1 MRFLFACSLVMAIL
15 ASCNNT
21 GAPVSL
27 EINEESIDR
36 YVEEKLDTSQNY
48 EILTGLRFSKDE
60 NTYAAVQFSQNDTA
74 ILCTEEITTAD
85 GGTIYRNIFFKDD
98 LPVYI
103 EEYETIMGDEFMIY
117 RQRRVY
123 FNGAIV
129 LKAYEKTA
137 SSEEELVQVPFKETT
152 MTMNM
157 FDFNRAKQ
165 SVRQQGDYEMKFGEF
180 LVFDLQAYLIL
191 ENEESGYSVAIYILK
206 GDGLVD
212 ALYTDPEAYQGKT
225 IHVYHEFMNI
235 GGLDQMVYTGGFIVN

>member
-1 MRFLFACSLVMAIL
+1 MRSAFAYFLLVVIL
-15 ASCNNT
+15 ASCNNG
-21 GAPVSL
+21 GAPASL
-27 EINEESIDR
+27 EVNEQSIDR

-48 EILTGLRFSKDE
+48 EIITGLRFSKDE
-60 NTYAAVQFSQNDTA
+60 NTYSAVEFSQNDTA

-98 LPVYI
+98 LPVYV
-103 EEYETIMGDEFMIY
+103 EEYETIMGDEAMVY

-137 SSEEELVQVPFKETT
+137 ASEEELVQVPFKETT

-165 SVRQQGDYEMKFGEF
+165 SVRQRGEYEMKFGEF
-180 LVFDLQAYLIL
+180 LVFDLQAYLVL

-212 ALYTDPEAYQGKT
+212 ALYADPAAYQGKT

-235 GGLDQMVYTGGFIVN
+235 GGLDQMVYMGGYIVN